1 MAVKGSVRSTGIV
14 SVFRQ
19 GTYMLEVG
27 QKLPVKGL
35 LDWCICDGQRHV
47 ILSPIEAHYKWPQN
61 KIYSHVS

>member
-27 QKLPVKGL
+27 QKLPVIGFTRL
-35 LDWCICDGQRHV
+35 VYL
-47 ILSPIEAHYKWPQN
+47 
-61 KIYSHVS
+61 